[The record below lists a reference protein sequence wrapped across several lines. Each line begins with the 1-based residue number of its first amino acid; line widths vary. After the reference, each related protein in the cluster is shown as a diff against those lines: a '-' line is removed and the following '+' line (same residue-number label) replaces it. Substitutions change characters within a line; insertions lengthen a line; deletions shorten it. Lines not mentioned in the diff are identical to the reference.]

1 MTDSSR
7 SLDIL
12 GAKPIADAALVVT
25 KGSVDGAGAFLSRI
39 CLPVAEE
46 FGLLL
51 KDKVG
56 HWRANNAAKIANKAE
71 ILLNRQAS
79 DGPVFAHP
87 LLIGRIIEH
96 GSWQDDDLV
105 QNMWAGV
112 LASSCTKTG
121 QDQHN
126 IIYTRLLEQ
135 LTTSQAHFIEHI
147 CISCPKSLSSNGL
160 VEAGDFVFDIS
171 DVLETYGNTDI
182 DAVDVEL
189 DHLRQVGLLHR
200 GFVFGESQADIAPTT
215 LCLNFY
221 ARCQGYIGSISEY
234 YGVKAEGAAVEK

>member
-71 ILLNRQAS
+71 ILLNR
-79 DGPVFAHP
+79 
-87 LLIGRIIEH
+87 
-96 GSWQDDDLV
+96 
-105 QNMWAGV
+105 
-112 LASSCTKTG
+112 
-121 QDQHN
+121 
-126 IIYTRLLEQ
+126 
-135 LTTSQAHFIEHI
+135 
-147 CISCPKSLSSNGL
+147 
-160 VEAGDFVFDIS
+160 
-171 DVLETYGNTDI
+171 
-182 DAVDVEL
+182 
-189 DHLRQVGLLHR
+189 
-200 GFVFGESQADIAPTT
+200 
-215 LCLNFY
+215 
-221 ARCQGYIGSISEY
+221 
-234 YGVKAEGAAVEK
+234 